1 MEGGREEGEDTAVL
15 VSAESAVGVYI
26 IYIHIVVYIIAEA
39 CVL

>member
-26 IYIHIVVYIIAEA
+26 YIHIVVYIIAEA